1 MKLAIVGASGHGR
14 VVADIAEK
22 TGYSDIVFL
31 DDNPEIKNCGKWPVI
46 GSSNKEYELDRDIF
60 VAIGNAEIREKLT
73 KRFCDR
79 HMATLIHPSAV
90 VADDVEIGAGSVV
103 MAGAIINPGAK
114 IGRSC
119 IINTASSVDHDCILD
134 DYVHISVGSHLCGT
148 VEIGKSTWIGA
159 GATVSNNISI
169 CGGCLIGAGA
179 TVVKS
184 IKKTGTY
191 LGVPAKMLVRD
202 HTESLQP

>member
-22 TGYSDIVFL
+22 TGYCDIVFL

-46 GSSNKEYELDRDIF
+46 GTSNRECEPERDVFI
-60 VAIGNAEIREKLT
+60 AIGNAKIREKLT

-79 HMATLIHPSAV
+79 HMATLIHPTAV

-103 MAGAIINPGAK
+103 MVGAIINPGTK

-119 IINTASSVDHDCILD
+119 IINTASSVDHDCVLD

-169 CGGCLIGAGA
+169 CGGCMIGAGA

-184 IKKTGTY
+184 IKKAGTY

-202 HTESLQP
+202 HT